1 MVQFEIHRTGAV
13 VRSVGNFAR
22 GKEPHTKDGDRVAA
36 LGQNGAFVVYC
47 IDADLRCVE
56 LKLIG
61 QELRLSSI
69 PGKNLTFLDKGDA
82 SQAAARIVREAIEQ
96 K

>member
-1 MVQFEIHRTGAV
+1 VAKTRIP
-13 VRSVGNFAR
+13 
-22 GKEPHTKDGDRVAA
+22 KIGDRVAA
-36 LGQNGAFVVYC
+36 LRQNGAFVVYC
-47 IDADLRCVE
+47 IDRDLRCVE

-69 PGKNLTFLDKGDA
+69 PWKDLTFLDKGDA
-82 SQAAARIVREAIEQ
+82 SQAAARIVREATEQ